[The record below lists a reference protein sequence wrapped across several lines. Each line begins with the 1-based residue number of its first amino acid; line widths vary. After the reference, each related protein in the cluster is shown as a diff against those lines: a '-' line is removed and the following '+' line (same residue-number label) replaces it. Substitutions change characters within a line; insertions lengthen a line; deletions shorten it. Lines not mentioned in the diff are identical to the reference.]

1 MFFAWLV
8 VLVVFGFVSGW
19 QNIHPLFWWLLFV
32 FGVQDAYDRRKTG
45 RKIP

>member
-32 FGVQDAYDRRKTG
+32 YSRPNEAYLIT
-45 RKIP
+45 IQH